1 MATGALDERAA
12 THPEGILC
20 TARVSDVPSPASPE
34 ALTPDSD
41 LRSLLARSLSPRA
54 LLRSEQNSDWRITGR
69 WMLYSVVVGV
79 AGALG
84 AIVGFVRQGQ
94 VIGEYYRVYL
104 KRQQETV

>member
-1 MATGALDERAA
+1 
-12 THPEGILC
+12 
-20 TARVSDVPSPASPE
+20 
-34 ALTPDSD
+34 
-41 LRSLLARSLSPRA
+41 
-54 LLRSEQNSDWRITGR
+54 
-69 WMLYSVVVGV
+69 MLYSVVVGV